1 MLSVVSAFPNYHFAI
16 AQAPGLDDDWFAS
29 LVPSNQNVH
38 IVKGNTYALLN
49 HSEAALVT
57 SGTATLET
65 ALLGVPEIVCYKGN
79 PITLALAK
87 RFVKIKFIALVNLIM
102 DKEVVKELIQ
112 EDLNKKNLVQELTL
126 LLNDENKKAQIKAD
140 YQLLKENLYTGQSAT
155 EVAAEIIQAT
165 IAK

>member
-1 MLSVVSAFPNYHFAI
+1 
-16 AQAPGLDDDWFAS
+16 
-29 LVPSNQNVH
+29 
-38 IVKGNTYALLN
+38 
-49 HSEAALVT
+49 
-57 SGTATLET
+57 
-65 ALLGVPEIVCYKGN
+65 
-79 PITLALAK
+79 
-87 RFVKIKFIALVNLIM
+87 LVNLIM

-140 YQLLKENLYTGQSAT
+140 YQILKENLYTGQSAT